1 MDNNTFFSEKNTD
14 LIYTICRDEVL
25 KQTNYNIDSN
35 KKYFKTFGQI
45 MKIVHKHAPDA
56 NDLSNLNNKT
66 IGKTIPYL
74 VAEIEKKQLKE
85 KPLIP
90 TNNILNAPPIRE
102 QSIASRNDQGNSLPV
117 SFRATSTINHSSL
130 QNDFNKVV
138 EERNQLNEMPENIS
152 MTVEDNT
159 NYEDPN
165 VLLDRQMKEREMVDE
180 QHKPNLEQKVEQ
192 PKVENVPRVQRT
204 LLETQTTP

>member
-25 KQTNYNIDSN
+25 KKTNYNIDSN

-45 MKIVHKHAPDA
+45 MKIVHKHADNH
-56 NDLSNLNNKT
+56 NDLNSLNNKT

-74 VAEIEKKQLKE
+74 VEEIGKKKLKE

-90 TNNILNAPPIRE
+90 TTNILNAPPIRDE
-102 QSIASRNDQGNSLPV
+102 SIASRNDQPNGLPV
-117 SFRATSTINHSSL
+117 SFRASSTINHSSL
-130 QNDFNKVV
+130 QNDFNRVI
-138 EERNQLNEMPENIS
+138 EERKQYHDMPDNLNLTI
-152 MTVEDNT
+152 EDNT

-165 VLLDRQMKEREMVDE
+165 VLLDKQMKERDMLNE
-180 QHKPNLEQKVEQ
+180 QHKPNLNK
-192 PKVENVPRVQRT
+192 K
-204 LLETQTTP
+204 